1 MKTKF
6 KAKCAILS
14 EIFLDYKDDEEFADF
29 IEYNDL
35 GLPLAY
41 AISCGIV
48 EKTDSAKLFVEETFD
63 LLLAVLDVEDTGF
76 ANLTEV
82 LEAEGNGPEED

>member
-14 EIFLDYKDDEEFADF
+14 EIFLDYKDDAEFADF
-29 IEYNDL
+29 REYNDL

-41 AISCGIV
+41 AIGSGIV
-48 EKTDSAKLFVEETFD
+48 EKTSRAKLFVEETFD
-63 LLLAVLDVEDTGF
+63 LLLAGLDVEDTGF
-76 ANLTEV
+76 TNLTEV